1 MKSLT
6 ILLPLVAAALTCSAA
21 SIGSDYKQDDGYK
34 QLSAA
39 ETRSDVTWKQTQ
51 SQKGKP
57 NDPPTQQS
65 GALGSSVQGHFPKM
79 SKQNI
84 GMGCGIDWENGQV
97 HAGFDGGD
105 KDNGV
110 GGGFQWMPN
119 AISSSL
125 GVHYRGTVVNLNLTI
140 TDQNKILFKVG
151 DKYLDW
157 NKVLQAE
164 FPKGSIPE
172 ERDAGKVIFDKDG
185 RAFATDT
192 GLALVPTPD
201 HPSPHAT

>member
-1 MKSLT
+1 MRSLT
-6 ILLPLVAAALTCSAA
+6 ILLSLVAAALTCSAA
-21 SIGSDYKQDDGYK
+21 SIGSDSKQIGGHE

-39 ETRSDVTWKQTQ
+39 ETCSDVLWKQTQ
-51 SQKGKP
+51 SQKGKS
-57 NDPPTQQS
+57 NAPPTQQS

-84 GMGCGIDWENGQV
+84 GMGCGIDWENGEV

-119 AISSSL
+119 AISSNL
-125 GVHYRGTVVNLNLTI
+125 GVHYKGTVVNLNLTI
-140 TDQNKILFKVG
+140 TDQNQILFKVG
-151 DKYLDW
+151 DKNLDW

-164 FPKGSIPE
+164 LPKGTMP
-172 ERDAGKVIFDKDG
+172 
-185 RAFATDT
+185 
-192 GLALVPTPD
+192 
-201 HPSPHAT
+201 